1 MVEFGDD
8 LSITYVMGGLA
19 RRFEQPDAQI
29 VPWLDAA
36 EKSLLPVDPRLWAE
50 APLSSSYPAC
60 MAVKAAAEQGP
71 EAAGRYLRA
80 LREGLFC
87 FRRKLDT
94 PDSLLQLARD
104 TGLDAGRFR
113 LALES
118 NAIVEAFGSDLEET
132 RSVAG
137 AVLPFIRF
145 EDSPAIPAESPYSEW
160 RAAAVATGA
169 APSAQP
175 APSPLDAV
183 VRFGRAASIEVE
195 TVCELAG
202 PVARAELW
210 RLATEWR
217 IKPLRVLTG
226 VLWEPA

>member
-19 RRFEQPDAQI
+19 RQFDHPAAQI

-36 EKSLLPVDPRLWAE
+36 EKSRMPVDPRLWDE
-50 APLSSSYPAC
+50 APPSSSYPAC
-60 MAVKAAAEQGP
+60 MAVKAAGEQGP

-94 PDSLLQLARD
+94 TEALVGEARGA
-104 TGLDAGRFR
+104 GLDAARFR
-113 LALES
+113 IDLES
-118 NAIVEAFGSDLEET
+118 NAIVEAFGADLEET

-137 AVLPFIRF
+137 AELPYLRFGDEVLAA
-145 EDSPAIPAESPYSEW
+145 SAPYSEW
-160 RAAAVATGA
+160 RAAALAAGAT
-169 APSAQP
+169 PSAQP
-175 APSPLDAV
+175 APSPFDAV
-183 VRFGRAASIEVE
+183 VRFGRIASIEVE

>member
-1 MVEFGDD
+1 MMEFGDD

-19 RRFEQPDAQI
+19 RQFDDPASMI

-36 EKSLLPVDPRLWAE
+36 ERSGMPVDPRLWTA
-50 APLSSSYPAC
+50 APLTSSYPAC
-60 MAVKAAAEQGP
+60 MAVKAAEEQGP
-71 EAAGRYLRA
+71 DAAARMLRA
-80 LREGLFC
+80 LREGIFC
-87 FRRKLDT
+87 FQRKLDT

-118 NAIVEAFGSDLEET
+118 NAIVEAFGADLEET

-137 AVLPFIRF
+137 AALPFMRLG
-145 EDSPAIPAESPYSEW
+145 DQVLSASAPYDEW
-160 RAAAVATGA
+160 RAAVVAAGA
-169 APSAQP
+169 IPVDDP
-175 APSPLDAV
+175 APRPLEAV
-183 VRFGRAASIEVE
+183 LRFGRAASVEVE
-195 TVCELAG
+195 TVCRLAG

-226 VLWEPA
+226 TLWEPA

>member
-1 MVEFGDD
+1 MVEFGED

-19 RRFEQPDAQI
+19 RQFEQPDAQI

-36 EKSLLPVDPRLWAE
+36 EKSRMPVDPRLWAE
-50 APLSSSYPAC
+50 TPLSSSYPAC

-71 EAAGRYLRA
+71 DAAGRYLRA

-94 PDSLLQLARD
+94 TEALVEAAREA
-104 TGLDAGRFR
+104 GLDAARFR
-113 LALES
+113 VDLES
-118 NAIVEAFGSDLEET
+118 NAIVEAFGADLEET
-132 RSVAG
+132 RSEGLALPSLRFDG
-137 AVLPFIRF
+137 APPV
-145 EDSPAIPAESPYSEW
+145 SGESPYSDW
-160 RAAAVATGA
+160 RAAAVAAGA
-169 APSAQP
+169 SPSTAPP
-175 APSPLDAV
+175 PSVLDAV
-183 VRFGRAASIEVE
+183 VRFGRTASIEVE
-195 TVCELAG
+195 TGCELAG

-217 IKPLRVLTG
+217 VRPLRVLTG

>member
-19 RRFEQPDAQI
+19 RQFEDPASMI

-36 EKSLLPVDPRLWAE
+36 ERSRMPVDPRLWAE

-60 MAVKAAAEQGP
+60 MAVKAAAEQGAD
-71 EAAGRYLRA
+71 AASRYLRA

-87 FRRKLDT
+87 FRRKLDGVEA
-94 PDSLLQLARD
+94 LVEEARAA
-104 TGLDAGRFR
+104 GLDAARFR
-113 LALES
+113 VDLES
-118 NAIVEAFGSDLEET
+118 NAIVEAFGADLEET
-132 RSVAG
+132 RSHGSTLPFLRFDSQTLSAIAPYADWRVAALAAG
-137 AVLPFIRF
+137 ATPSSPSVL
-145 EDSPAIPAESPYSEW
+145 
-160 RAAAVATGA
+160 
-169 APSAQP
+169 
-175 APSPLDAV
+175 SPLDAV
-183 VRFGRAASIEVE
+183 LRFGRTASIEVE

-210 RLATEWR
+210 RLASEWR
-217 IKPLRVLTG
+217 IKPMRVLTG